1 MVFDVWSR
9 INLTE
14 LHEFNSKDFINH
26 QIDEIQKV
34 LGKKKAVIACSGGVD
49 STVCAVL
56 AQRAVG
62 RNLVCIFIDTNF
74 MRLGEPE
81 AVFKALSSP
90 PLNLPVT
97 LIRAQERF
105 MKALSG
111 LADAEEKRKAFRST
125 FYSILSEAAK
135 REGCNFL
142 IQGTILPD
150 VLETVGGIKTQ
161 HNVLEQMKINTRE
174 VYGFKVVEPLVSLY
188 KYQVRDV
195 AKALGIPL
203 ESSERPPFPGPGLS
217 VRVIGQI
224 TPEKLSVEKN
234 ATEIVEEN
242 LEGLGSKQYFP
253 AIIAD
258 VKEHYLKAVEVGDAL
273 SQVLNVDGA
282 QISVRMLQNKAT
294 GIRKGQRLYGRIV
307 LVDVKDVKGRCL
319 TQSMERFDAIQR
331 KVVEIDEDV
340 SRVLYM
346 LTDDERGSNWVIAV
360 RAVETRDF
368 VTAKISNL
376 PWKTLRSIEEKIMDA
391 CPEVSSVYYDIT
403 PKPPSSIEFE

>member
-1 MVFDVWSR
+1 M
-9 INLTE
+9 
-14 LHEFNSKDFINH
+14 
-26 QIDEIQKV
+26 
-34 LGKKKAVIACSGGVD
+34 
-49 STVCAVL
+49 
-56 AQRAVG
+56 
-62 RNLVCIFIDTNF
+62 
-74 MRLGEPE
+74 
-81 AVFKALSSP
+81 
-90 PLNLPVT
+90 
-97 LIRAQERF
+97 
-105 MKALSG
+105 
-111 LADAEEKRKAFRST
+111 
-125 FYSILSEAAK
+125 
-135 REGCNFL
+135 
-142 IQGTILPD
+142 
-150 VLETVGGIKTQ
+150 
-161 HNVLEQMKINTRE
+161 
-174 VYGFKVVEPLVSLY
+174 
-188 KYQVRDV
+188 
-195 AKALGIPL
+195 
-203 ESSERPPFPGPGLS
+203 
-217 VRVIGQI
+217 
-224 TPEKLSVEKN
+224 
-234 ATEIVEEN
+234 EEN

-346 LTDDERGSNWVIAV
+346 LTDDERGGNWVIAV

>member
-1 MVFDVWSR
+1 MD
-9 INLTE
+9 LTE
-14 LHEFNSKDFINH
+14 VQEFNSNAFINH

-34 LGKKKAVIACSGGVD
+34 LGKKKAIIACSGGVD

-56 AQRAVG
+56 TQRAVG
-62 RNLVCIFIDTNF
+62 RNLLCVFIDTNF

-81 AVFKALSSP
+81 AVCKVLSSP

-105 MKALSG
+105 MKALNG
-111 LADAEEKRKAFRST
+111 LTDAEEKRKAFRST
-125 FYSILSEAAK
+125 FYSILSEAAQK
-135 REGCNFL
+135 EGSSFL
-142 IQGTILPD
+142 VQGTILPD

-161 HNVLEQMKINTRE
+161 HNVLEQMKIDTRE
-174 VYGFKVVEPLVSLY
+174 VYGFKVIEPLVSLY

-195 AKALGIPL
+195 AKTLGIPL
-203 ESSERPPFPGPGLS
+203 KASDRPPFPGPGLS

-234 ATEIVEEN
+234 ATEIVEEG

-258 VKEHYLKAVEVGDAL
+258 VKKQYSKAIEISEAL
-273 SQVLNVDGA
+273 SHVLNVDGA
-282 QISVRMLQNKAT
+282 QISVRTLQNKAT
-294 GIRKGQRLYGRIV
+294 GIRKGKRLYGKIV
-307 LVDVKDVKGRCL
+307 LIEVTDVNGKCL

-340 SRVLYM
+340 SRVLYQ
-346 LTDDERGSNWVIAV
+346 LTDDERVGNWVIAV

-368 VTAKISNL
+368 VKAKISNL
-376 PWKTLRSIEEKIMDA
+376 PWKTLRSVEEKIMDA
-391 CPEVSSVYYDIT
+391 CPKVSSVYYDIT